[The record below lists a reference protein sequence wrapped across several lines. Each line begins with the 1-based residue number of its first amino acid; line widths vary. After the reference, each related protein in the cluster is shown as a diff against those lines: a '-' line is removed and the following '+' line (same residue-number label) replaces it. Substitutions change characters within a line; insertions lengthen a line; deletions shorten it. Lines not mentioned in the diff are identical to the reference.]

1 MRFALDNRVQGG
13 RVQVFPGNA
22 PRPVRMEHSTG
33 FEKRFLVFLPEFATV
48 AARCAEQGY
57 EHDEGGGKK
66 SCQGFHLLDHTSPSG
81 HVLVIGKKS

>member
-1 MRFALDNRVQGG
+1 MRFALDNRVQGV
-13 RVQVFPGNA
+13 RVRVFLGNA
-22 PRPVRMEHSTG
+22 PRHVRMEYSTG

-66 SCQGFHLLDHTSPSG
+66 SYQGFHFLDPA
-81 HVLVIGKKS
+81 KP